1 MLHDADL
8 RLKILSVLEASD
20 DPEALPLAQLV
31 RDMSSEIE
39 QLTSLLRCPAALPH
53 GNLEPCSWS
62 YDGEQLACSQ
72 CGQLATE
79 WNLEV
84 CSVISPEEA
93 ATADVR
99 IPNRDADT
107 GTASQSP
114 TVVFSTAPGGTC
126 NGCGRELKAAEKFW
140 PHCGRT
146 AQGEAF
152 CMSCSAPIGP
162 ESTFCSRCG
171 SKVA

>member
-8 RLKILSVLEASD
+8 RLKILSALEASD

-39 QLTSLLRCPAALPH
+39 QLTLLLRCPASLPQ

-79 WNLEV
+79 WKLKV
-84 CSVISPEEA
+84 CSLISA
-93 ATADVR
+93 APADVC

-107 GTASQSP
+107 GTPSESSA
-114 TVVFSTAPGGTC
+114 VVLSTAPGRTC
-126 NGCGRELKAAEKFW
+126 NGCGRELKAAEKFC

-146 AQGEAF
+146 AQGEVF
-152 CMSCSAPIGP
+152 CMSCGAPIGP
-162 ESTFCSRCG
+162 ESIFCSRCG

>member
-8 RLKILSVLEASD
+8 RLKILSALEASD

-39 QLTSLLRCPAALPH
+39 QLTLLLRCPASLPP

-79 WNLEV
+79 WKLKV
-84 CSVISPEEA
+84 CSVISPEDA
-93 ATADVR
+93 AIADVA

-107 GTASQSP
+107 GTPSQSP
-114 TVVFSTAPGGTC
+114 AVVLSTAPAETC
-126 NGCGRELKAAEKFW
+126 NGCGRELKAAEKFC

-146 AQGEAF
+146 A
-152 CMSCSAPIGP
+152 
-162 ESTFCSRCG
+162 
-171 SKVA
+171 

>member
-8 RLKILSVLEASD
+8 RLKILSALEASD

-39 QLTSLLRCPAALPH
+39 QLTLLLRCPASLPH

-79 WNLEV
+79 WKLKV
-84 CSVISPEEA
+84 CSVISPEDV
-93 ATADVR
+93 ATADVC
-99 IPNRDADT
+99 IPDRDADT

-114 TVVFSTAPGGTC
+114 AVVLSTAPGGTC
-126 NGCGRELKAAEKFW
+126 NGCGRELKAAEKFC

-146 AQGEAF
+146 AQGEVF

>member
-8 RLKILSVLEASD
+8 RVKILSALEASD

-39 QLTSLLRCPAALPH
+39 QLTLLLRCPASP
-53 GNLEPCSWS
+53 
-62 YDGEQLACSQ
+62 
-72 CGQLATE
+72 
-79 WNLEV
+79 
-84 CSVISPEEA
+84 ISPEDP
-93 ATADVR
+93 ATVDVG
-99 IPNRDADT
+99 IPNSEADK
-107 GTASQSP
+107 GTPSQSP
-114 TVVFSTAPGGTC
+114 AVVLSTALGGTC
-126 NGCGRELKAAEKFW
+126 NGCGRELKAAEKFC

-146 AQGEAF
+146 AQGEVF